1 MSSLPRVAAR
11 GTSLAGRLGLRARGG
26 RDAGQTGDR
35 VLFGLS
41 ALSGLVV
48 AAVLIEIVYQLISNA
63 SPAISKFGPGFLVHQ
78 TWNPTFGVMGAAT
91 LIYGTLVTSFLALL
105 IAGPLGIAIAIY
117 LAMLATPKVRS
128 IVGPLV
134 EMLAAVP
141 SIIYG
146 FWGLIVL
153 VPFIHSIEPGIHS
166 ALGWI
171 PLFGAPQT
179 TGLSLLAG
187 ALVLTWM
194 ILPII
199 ASLSRDLFLT
209 VPRELR
215 EGAAALG
222 ATQWEVIRGIVLPST
237 VSGVTAAMVLALG
250 RALGEAIALSFII
263 GDVSAINSSLFKPG
277 ATLSERIANQFLGAS
292 TKLQLASLWYLGL
305 ILLVIGLITSLLARV
320 IARRF
325 DVERAYARAVAQ

>member
-1 MSSLPRVAAR
+1 
-11 GTSLAGRLGLRARGG
+11 
-26 RDAGQTGDR
+26 
-35 VLFGLS
+35 VLFGLT
-41 ALSGLVV
+41 ALSGIVV
-48 AAVLIEIVYQLISNA
+48 AAVLIEIIYQLVSNA
-63 SPAISKFGPGFLVHQ
+63 NPAISKFGIGFLFHQ
-78 TWNPTFGVMGAAT
+78 TWNPHFGVMGAAT
-91 LIYGTLVTSFLALL
+91 LIYGTLVTSFIALL
-105 IAGPLGIAIAIY
+105 IAGPLGVSIAIY
-117 LAMLATPKVRS
+117 LALLASPRVRGV
-128 IVGPLV
+128 VGPLV

-153 VPFIHSIEPGIHS
+153 VPIIHSIEPGLHS

-179 TGLSLLAG
+179 TGLSLFAA

-209 VPRELR
+209 VPVELK

-263 GDVSAINSSLFKPG
+263 GDVSAISHSLFQPG
-277 ATLSERIANQFLGAS
+277 ATLAERIVNQFLGTS
-292 TKLQLASLWYLGL
+292 TTLQAASLWYAGLVLLG
-305 ILLVIGLITSLLARV
+305 IGLLTSLLARW
-320 IARRF
+320 IAGRF
-325 DVERAYARAVAQ
+325 DVARSYARAVGV

>member
-1 MSSLPRVAAR
+1 M
-11 GTSLAGRLGLRARGG
+11 
-26 RDAGQTGDR
+26 QTGDR
-35 VLFGLS
+35 VLYWLT
-41 ALSGLVV
+41 ALAGVVV
-48 AAVLIEIVYQLISNA
+48 AAALIEIIYQLIHNA
-63 SPAISKFGPGFLVHQ
+63 SPAISQFGLAFLFHQ
-78 TWNPTFGVMGAAT
+78 TWNPHFNMLGAAT
-91 LIYGTLVTSFLALL
+91 LIYGTLVTSFLALF

-117 LAMLATPKVRS
+117 LSMLASPRVRS
-128 IVGPLV
+128 VVGPLV

-153 VPFIHSIEPGIHS
+153 VPFIHSIEPGLHS

-179 TGLSLLAG
+179 TGLSLLTA

-237 VSGVTAAMVLALG
+237 VSGVSAAMVLALG

-263 GDVSAINSSLFKPG
+263 GDVSAINHSLLQPG
-277 ATLSERIANQFLGAS
+277 ATLAERIANQFLGTS
-292 TKLQLASLWYLGL
+292 TNLQLASLWYLGL
-305 ILLVIGLITSLLARV
+305 ILLGIGLLTSLLARL

-325 DVERAYARAVAQ
+325 DVERSYARAVAQ